1 MAERRESRHLRYNS
15 CVASQSL
22 SPRLVGIRLH
32 PIKSLDPVSVTE
44 ARIGPGGGLEHDRTW
59 ALYSVDGR
67 WVNGK
72 RTAAMHLIRASYAP
86 DLSSVTLA
94 VPGDRRHIPAR
105 TFPFPGGAEDAA
117 EWFSVYFEQQI
128 LVRHAPE
135 GFPDDNVANGPTII
149 STASL
154 QAVCEWF
161 PGMTLENARQR
172 FRTTLEIDGAEETG
186 GVAASKINAD
196 VARAKVTAKAASA
209 NGHLPA
215 FWEDQLYGEDERSVV
230 RFRIG
235 EVNFEGSNPCARC
248 PVPARDSQTA
258 ADLVGFQKRFS
269 DLRRETLPP
278 WAPAAR
284 FDHFYRLAVN
294 TRVAPSETGKALRL
308 GDPLNL

>member
-1 MAERRESRHLRYNS
+1 
-15 CVASQSL
+15 VTSL
-22 SPRLVGIRLH
+22 NFAPRLSGIRLH
-32 PIKSLDPVSVTE
+32 PIKSLDSVSVTE
-44 ARIGPGGGLEHDRTW
+44 ARIGPGGGLEHDRAW

-72 RTAAMHLIRASYAP
+72 RTPAMHLIRATYAP
-86 DLSSVTLA
+86 DISSVTLA

-105 TFPFPGGAEDAA
+105 TFPFPGGSEDAA

-128 LVRHAPE
+128 LVRHSPE
-135 GFPDDNVANGPTII
+135 GFPDDNIANGPTII

-154 QAVCEWF
+154 QAVCDWF
-161 PGMTLENARQR
+161 PGLTLESARQR
-172 FRTTLEIDGAEETG
+172 FRTTLEID
-186 GVAASKINAD
+186 SAD
-196 VARAKVTAKAASA
+196 VSEKKVTAAAVGSTIVANAASA

-215 FWEDQLYGEDERSVV
+215 FWEEQLYGEDERSVV

-248 PVPARDSQTA
+248 PVPARDPQTA
-258 ADLVGFQKRFS
+258 ADLAGFQKRFS

-294 TRVAPSETGKALRL
+294 TRVAPTETGKPLRL
-308 GDPLNL
+308 GDDLQL

>member
-1 MAERRESRHLRYNS
+1 
-15 CVASQSL
+15 VTSQSL
-22 SPRLVGIRLH
+22 SPRLTGIRLH

-44 ARIGPGGGLEHDRTW
+44 ARIGPGGGLEHDRAW
-59 ALYSVDGR
+59 ALFSVDGR

-72 RTAAMHLIRASYAP
+72 RTAAMHLIRAAYAP

-94 VPGDRRHIPAR
+94 VPGDRRQIPAR
-105 TFPFPGGAEDAA
+105 TFPFSGGAEDAA

-135 GFPDDNVANGPTII
+135 GFPDDNIANGPTII

-154 QAVCEWF
+154 QAVCDWF
-161 PGMTLENARQR
+161 PGVTLENARQR
-172 FRTTLEIDGAEETG
+172 FRSTLEIDGA
-186 GVAASKINAD
+186 D
-196 VARAKVTAKAASA
+196 VPTKAAST

-248 PVPARDSQTA
+248 PVPARNPQTA
-258 ADLVGFQKRFS
+258 AGLVGFQKRFS
-269 DLRRETLPP
+269 DLRRETLPA

-294 TRVAPSETGKALRL
+294 TRVAPTETDKPLRL
-308 GDPLNL
+308 GDRLLIS

>member
-1 MAERRESRHLRYNS
+1 
-15 CVASQSL
+15 VTSL
-22 SPRLVGIRLH
+22 NLAPRLAGIRLH
-32 PIKSLDPVSVTE
+32 PIKSLDAISLTE
-44 ARIGPGGGLEHDRTW
+44 ARIGPGGGLEHDRAW

-72 RTAAMHLIRASYAP
+72 RTAAMHLIRATYAP
-86 DLSSVTLA
+86 DLISVTLA
-94 VPGDRRHIPAR
+94 VPGDRRNIPAR
-105 TFPFPGGAEDAA
+105 TFPFPSGTEDAA

-135 GFPDDNVANGPTII
+135 GFPDDTIANGPTII

-154 QAVCEWF
+154 QAACGWF
-161 PGMTLENARQR
+161 PGVTLDNARQR
-172 FRTTLEIDGAEETG
+172 FRTTLEID
-186 GVAASKINAD
+186 SAD
-196 VARAKVTAKAASA
+196 VAAKAASA

-215 FWEDQLYGEDERSVV
+215 FWEEQLYGGDERSVV

-248 PVPARDSQTA
+248 PVPARDPQTG
-258 ADLVGFQKRFS
+258 ADLTGFQKRFT
-269 DLRRETLPP
+269 DLRRKTLPP

-294 TRVAPSETGKALRL
+294 TRVAPTETGKPLRL
-308 GDPLNL
+308 GDSIQLL

>member
-1 MAERRESRHLRYNS
+1 MRRIGFGVRYNLY
-15 CVASQSL
+15 VQTHIQSIT
-22 SPRLVGIRLH
+22 PRLTRIRLH

-44 ARIGPGGGLEHDRTW
+44 ARIGPGGGLEHDRAW
-59 ALYSVDGR
+59 ALFSVDGR

-72 RTAAMHLIRASYAP
+72 RTAAMHLIRATYAP
-86 DLSSVTLA
+86 GLSSVTLA
-94 VPGDRRHIPAR
+94 VPGDRRNIPTR

-117 EWFSVYFEQQI
+117 EWFSVYFEQRI

-135 GFPDDNVANGPTII
+135 GFPDDTIANGPTII

-154 QAVCEWF
+154 QTVSDWF
-161 PGMTLENARQR
+161 PGLTLDAVRQR
-172 FRTTLEIDGAEETG
+172 FRTTLEIDGTDAMKT
-186 GVAASKINAD
+186 
-196 VARAKVTAKAASA
+196 ASA

-235 EVNFEGSNPCARC
+235 EVAFEGSNPCARC
-248 PVPARDSQTA
+248 PVPGRDPQTGA
-258 ADLVGFQKRFS
+258 EITGFQKRFS
-269 DLRRETLPP
+269 DLRSETLPR

-294 TRVAPSETGKALRL
+294 TRVAPTETGKQLSV
-308 GDPLNL
+308 GDAVIL

>member
-1 MAERRESRHLRYNS
+1 MPSRSETHKI
-15 CVASQSL
+15 AA
-22 SPRLVGIRLH
+22 RLTGIRLH
-32 PIKSLDPVSVTE
+32 PIKSLDPVSVRE
-44 ARIGPGGGLEHDRTW
+44 ARIGPGGGLEHDRAW
-59 ALYSVDGR
+59 ALFSVDGR

-72 RTAAMHLIRASYAP
+72 RTAAMHLIRAAYAP

-94 VPGDRRHIPAR
+94 VPGDRRNIPER

-135 GFPDDNVANGPTII
+135 GYPDDTIANGPTII

-154 QAVCEWF
+154 QAVTDWF
-161 PGMTLENARQR
+161 PGLTLDAARQR
-172 FRTTLEIDGAEETG
+172 FRTTLEIDRAGD
-186 GVAASKINAD
+186 AAA
-196 VARAKVTAKAASA
+196 AASA
-209 NGHLPA
+209 NGYLPA

-248 PVPARDSQTA
+248 PVPSRDPQTG
-258 ADLVGFQKRFS
+258 ADIAGFQKRFS
-269 DLRRETLPP
+269 DLRRETLPS
-278 WAPAAR
+278 WAHAAR

-294 TRVAPSETGKALRL
+294 TRVAPTETGKPLRV
-308 GDPLNL
+308 GDSLQIS